1 MALALEFLMAGFV
14 MRRRLPPLNWLRA
27 FEAAARHMSFTGAAR
42 ELNVTQAAVSQQ
54 VKLLERHLE
63 RPLFDRLPRSLA
75 LTDAGEAYLPAVR
88 DAFERL
94 ADGTAEV
101 FGPEGGGPLTVR
113 CAVSFAILWLAPR
126 LARFRAAHP
135 TLALRVTN
143 AVWPVESGW
152 DAVDLEVRYGGGK
165 WPGLQAWRLTSDR
178 LFPVCGP
185 ALMAG
190 RSGLRRPA
198 DLRRFEL
205 LHVIGHRYG
214 WPHWLKAAG
223 VDSDGGSH
231 GAQFDISAM
240 ALEVAANGGGVA
252 LGRGPLVDG
261 HIRSGRLVVPFGP
274 EIPTDEA
281 FYLVAPADRV
291 EHAEAATFRAWLAA
305 ELTAKPAAGQAP
317 AKCAPKD

>member
-1 MALALEFLMAGFV
+1 MSGLV

-94 ADGTAEV
+94 ADGTEEV
-101 FGPEGGGPLTVR
+101 FGAHGGGPLTVR
-113 CAVSFAILWLAPR
+113 CAVSFALLWLAPR

-135 TLALRVTN
+135 DLALRVTN

-165 WPGLQAWRLTSDR
+165 WPGLRAERLTSDR

-190 RSGLRRPA
+190 ASGLRRPA

-205 LHVIGHRYG
+205 LHVIGQRHG

-223 VDSDGGSH
+223 VDTAGASP
-231 GAQFDISAM
+231 GAQFDTSAM

-261 HIRSGRLVVPFGP
+261 HIRAGRLAVPFGP
-274 EIPTDEA
+274 EMPTDEA

-291 EHAEAATFRAWLAA
+291 EHAEAAKFRAWLTA
-305 ELTAKPAAGQAP
+305 ELTAEPAAAAGQAP
-317 AKCAPKD
+317 AMRAPKD